1 MAALRA
7 AAPADAPLLV
17 SIDQEGGLVQR
28 VRAPATEWPPM
39 LSVGAG
45 GDPARTAA
53 VGRAL
58 GDELAALGIGWDF
71 APVLD
76 VHTNPA
82 NPVIGNRAFGSDAR
96 RGDRRTRWRSGA
108 GCAARGWSAA
118 ASTSPGTATRAPI
131 RTTSCRS
138 SPTTSSGCAPSSW
151 RRSRPRR
158 AAGMEAIMTAHV
170 MYPALDPDR
179 PATLS
184 RRIATDVLR
193 GELGFRGVLVSDD
206 LGMKAVA
213 DRYPIEELAVGAIA
227 AGCDHLLIREPAAR
241 QQAAFEALVRAAES
255 RSELRARVAES
266 AARVAAL
273 KAACTVAMPA
283 PGAMLP
289 SLLGTPAHKALA
301 ASLRHGGAVGR
312 VALAVSCGST
322 GPPRPRAAGEVRL
335 RSGYSLTPTA
345 RPSPVGSTVALQRP
359 LFASASCT
367 ARIALISP
375 ARSPRRLVGEVAEQ
389 EGVVE
394 RDDAARAQVVGRPGQ
409 VAG

>member
-1 MAALRA
+1 MTALARQVGQLLSVGFDGT
-7 AAPADAPLLV
+7 AAPADLLARIAAGEVGGVMLFRPNIVSPGQVAALVAALRGAAPDEAPLLV

-45 GDPARTAA
+45 GDAARTTA

-58 GDELAALGIGWDF
+58 GEEMAALGIGWDF

-82 NPVIGNRAFGSDAR
+82 NPVIGNRAFGSDAGAVTTHALAFW
-96 RGDRRTRWRSGA
+96 RGLRAAGLVGCGKHFPGHGDTRTDSHHDLPVVAHDVDRLRA
-108 GCAARGWSAA
+108 IELAPFAAAAR
-118 ASTSPGTATRAPI
+118 
-131 RTTSCRS
+131 
-138 SPTTSSGCAPSSW
+138 
-151 RRSRPRR
+151 
-158 AAGMEAIMTAHV
+158 AGMEAIMTAHV

-213 DRYPIEELAVGAIA
+213 DRYPIDELATGAVE
-227 AGCDHLLIREPAAR
+227 AGCDHLLIREPSAR
-241 QQAAFEALVRAAES
+241 QQAAFDAILRAAEA
-255 RSELRARVAES
+255 RAELRTRVEES

-301 ASLRHGGAVGR
+301 ASFGA
-312 VALAVSCGST
+312 AAPSAVSK
-322 GPPRPRAAGEVRL
+322 
-335 RSGYSLTPTA
+335 
-345 RPSPVGSTVALQRP
+345 SPV
-359 LFASASCT
+359 
-367 ARIALISP
+367 
-375 ARSPRRLVGEVAEQ
+375 VG
-389 EGVVE
+389 
-394 RDDAARAQVVGRPGQ
+394 
-409 VAG
+409 